1 MSDYMFML
9 ESHLS
14 PEQGRALAAIDQAAR
29 QIGPPLFLVG
39 GAMRDMLGGFPITDL
54 DFAFQG
60 NALAL
65 ARRVAE
71 ESGAWIL
78 AQDETRKSAELV
90 FPDGVTA
97 EIGMARTERY
107 SKPGGRPQV
116 EPAPIHQDLLRRDFT
131 VNSIAL
137 SLHPASRGLLLDP
150 ANGLGDL
157 HQKELRANSNT
168 TLFDDPVRLMRL
180 VRFRVRLGFTVEPR
194 TQQQYEAA
202 RQAGIEA
209 LIAPRS
215 LLGELRQ
222 IAREP
227 ALTDVI
233 AALDKERL
241 LRLVSPSLSGPR
253 LNLSALAK
261 LQKARQLIPFGVPL
275 AVDSL
280 ALLLALITEKLPP
293 KERSGF
299 AKRLEMG
306 KQETEGWK
314 RLEAAVRPLE
324 KRLKAAKL
332 QRPSLVWEALRGVP
346 GEQIL
351 LVYVTTKDRLVHD
364 RIRNYLTKYLLTA
377 QEITDDDVVAAGYEP
392 GTARFEKVRQ
402 EMIAARLDGRIWRPE
417 ASASRTRSTKQRG
430 ASPVRRGLTALTAG
444 PAA

>member
-14 PEQGRALAAIDQAAR
+14 PGQSRALAAIDQAAR

-39 GAMRDMLGGFPITDL
+39 GAMRDMLGGFPVTDL

-60 NALAL
+60 NALLL
-65 ARRVAE
+65 ARQVVE
-71 ESGAWIL
+71 QSGARIL
-78 AQDETRKSAELV
+78 AQDELRKAAELV

-157 HQKELRANSNT
+157 HLKELRTNSST
-168 TLFDDPVRLMRL
+168 SLFDDPTRLLRL
-180 VRFRVRLGFTVEPR
+180 VRFRIRLGFTLEAR

-202 RQAGIEA
+202 RQAEVES
-209 LIAPRS
+209 LIPPRS
-215 LLGELRQ
+215 LLAELRQ

-227 ALTDVI
+227 ALTEVV
-233 AALDKERL
+233 AGLDKEHL
-241 LRLVSPSLSGPR
+241 LRLFSPSLSGPR
-253 LNLSALAK
+253 LNLGALAK

-275 AVDSL
+275 TVDAP
-280 ALLLALITEKLPP
+280 ALFLALITEKLPSR
-293 KERSGF
+293 ERSSF

-306 KQETEGWK
+306 KQETERWK
-314 RLEAAVRPLE
+314 KLEAAVRPLE
-324 KRLKAAKL
+324 NRLRAAKL
-332 QRPSLVWEALRGVP
+332 QRPSLVYAALSGVP
-346 GEQIL
+346 GEQVL
-351 LVYVTTKDRLVHD
+351 LLYVRTKDRLVHD
-364 RIRNYLTKYLLTA
+364 RIRNYLTRYLPSA
-377 QEITDDDVVAAGYEP
+377 QEITDGHVISAGYEP
-392 GTARFEKVRQ
+392 GTARFEKIRH
-402 EMIAARLDGRIWRPE
+402 EMIAARLDGRVWRPE
-417 ASASRTRSTKQRG
+417 APASKSRSTRPRG
-430 ASPVRRGLTALTAG
+430 AAPVRRGLTALSAG